1 MRKKLVQATA
11 LAMSWCM
18 IGGTVLTCS
27 AQEQENIE
35 VSDNFNAEGLPILN
49 EKETFTIAVVQTSSL
64 KSAAEKACVLETEE
78 ATNVHIEWVEIPK
91 SGWTE
96 KINIMFSTDSLPDAI
111 IGDVDMARN

>member
-35 VSDNFNAEGLPILN
+35 VSDNFNAERNLYN
-49 EKETFTIAVVQTSSL
+49 CS
-64 KSAAEKACVLETEE
+64 
-78 ATNVHIEWVEIPK
+78 
-91 SGWTE
+91 
-96 KINIMFSTDSLPDAI
+96 STDQLFKECS
-111 IGDVDMARN
+111 

>member
-35 VSDNFNAEGLPILN
+35 VSDNFNAEGLPILC
-49 EKETFTIAVVQTSSL
+49 S
-64 KSAAEKACVLETEE
+64 
-78 ATNVHIEWVEIPK
+78 
-91 SGWTE
+91 
-96 KINIMFSTDSLPDAI
+96 STDQLFKECS
-111 IGDVDMARN
+111 

>member
-1 MRKKLVQATA
+1 MRKKIVQATA

-18 IGGTVLTCS
+18 MGGTVLTCS

-64 KSAAEKACVLETEE
+64 KSAAEKHVCLRQR
-78 ATNVHIEWVEIPK
+78 K
-91 SGWTE
+91 LL
-96 KINIMFSTDSLPDAI
+96 MSTLNGSKFQNQA
-111 IGDVDMARN
+111 GQKK

>member
-27 AQEQENIE
+27 AQENIE

-49 EKETFTIAVVQTSSL
+49 EKETFTIAVV
-64 KSAAEKACVLETEE
+64 
-78 ATNVHIEWVEIPK
+78 
-91 SGWTE
+91 
-96 KINIMFSTDSLPDAI
+96 
-111 IGDVDMARN
+111 